1 MSPKVSIP
9 HEDHP
14 STTIQKQKL
23 TYSKYNKLAALG
35 ISEEHANPLE
45 G

>member
-14 STTIQKQKL
+14 STTIQKQRL
-23 TYSKYNKLAALG
+23 SHSKHDKLAALS